1 MNRFLGFMNVLLF
14 ALLLVMLVVSGG
26 GIEQKQTIV
35 GTIVLFIPMTLAMF
49 AVEPRARFLRTA
61 IVANVLVIVLY
72 VLGSR
77 EVSLGRL
84 TDVLLL
90 PFVLNSIGLTV
101 IWSRL
106 RRERQEAAPE
116 ETAETYE
123 PLDPAT
129 NYFVRHW
136 RGQLSLPVS
145 YWINGWG
152 ATLICVGLMLLAGK
166 YLGNISVR
174 GKSTAILGLT
184 ALLLLTTV
192 WSTVGTWSSAGH
204 HVARGG
210 ARIWAVA
217 VQILTV
223 LGVFGTATNFFLYQL
238 PQMREHWLL
247 ASGHDPLGEIDIQ
260 LSRDGRALVLSGV
273 FGSGSANKV
282 RAQLEQTPDVTT
294 LVLESGGGRI
304 AEAVDVAQMVRER
317 KLNTYVETHCES
329 ACTFIFL
336 AGADR
341 AGTPHAQIGF
351 HRAFFPGMDPDLDA
365 AMTEHMLEEY
375 REAGL
380 SEAFLARVRT
390 TQAQDMW
397 YPTRDEL
404 VAARVVN
411 RVSSGGETA
420 QARKF
425 ESQQYLAF
433 QYAGDPIVSAINDRF
448 PGAANAA
455 AAAAWG
461 PHQRGA
467 SDAAM
472 WAEARKVIL
481 GYYSKLMRTANDASL
496 RSYLQIR
503 LDQLRAARDVNVE
516 TCALLANSS
525 LDITHTLPTELYQR
539 ELTWVRQAIAA
550 TKGRPVPA
558 VDPQQYAQ
566 VMERLA
572 AQLSHDA
579 PMVVKNPAAHADQ
592 PKVLCEATIEFYE
605 AVRALPIGERN
616 IAVRGLFQGFGAG
629 SSITAAR

>member
-14 ALLLVMLVVSGG
+14 ALLLVMLVVGGG

-35 GTIVLFIPMTLAMF
+35 GTVVLFIPMTLAMF

-84 TDVLLL
+84 ADVLLL

-106 RRERQEAAPE
+106 RRERLEAAPE

-223 LGVFGTATNFFLYQL
+223 LGVFATATNFFLYQL

-282 RAQLEQTPDVTT
+282 RAQIEQTPDVTT
-294 LVLESGGGRI
+294 VVLESGGGRI

-404 VAARVVN
+404 VEARVVN

-425 ESQQYLAF
+425 ESQAYLAF
-433 QYAGDPIVSAINDRF
+433 QYAGDPIVSAINDKF

-467 SDAAM
+467 SDAVM

-481 GYYSKLMRTANDASL
+481 GYYSKLMRTASDASL

-503 LDQLRAARDVNVE
+503 LDQLRAARNVNVE

-525 LDITHTLPTELYQR
+525 LDITQTLPTELYQR

-550 TKGRPVPA
+550 TKGRPAPA

-572 AQLSHDA
+572 AQLSHEA
-579 PMVVKNPAAHADQ
+579 PTVVKNPAAHADQ
-592 PKVLCEATIEFYE
+592 PKLLCAATIEFYE
-605 AVRALPIGERN
+605 AVRALPVGERN
-616 IAVRGLFQGFGAG
+616 IAVRGLFQGSGEG

>member
-273 FGSGSANKV
+273 FGSGSASKV

-433 QYAGDPIVSAINDRF
+433 QYAGDPIVSAINDKF

-467 SDAAM
+467 SDAVM

-572 AQLSHDA
+572 AQLSHEA

-605 AVRALPIGERN
+605 AVRALPVGERN